1 MKLFGEP
8 GNYGV
13 MLISQICIQSVLMN
27 GMESFIASAGSRSM
41 CGYSTARTELKR
53 PLGCWE
59 LWAERLAEVRKKFVE
74 ILIIT
79 EFCDIKGLRNK
90 EKNTMN
96 PIINRGI
103 CTFLNFLSHE
113 C

>member
-1 MKLFGEP
+1 
-8 GNYGV
+8 
-13 MLISQICIQSVLMN
+13 MN

-41 CGYSTARTELKR
+41 CGYMTARTELKR

-59 LWAERLAEVRKKFVE
+59 LLAGPLAEVRKKFVE

-79 EFCDIKGLRNK
+79 EFSDIKGLKNK

-96 PIINRGI
+96 PIINRRI
-103 CTFLNFLSHE
+103 CTFLNFSSHE

>member
-1 MKLFGEP
+1 
-8 GNYGV
+8 
-13 MLISQICIQSVLMN
+13 
-27 GMESFIASAGSRSM
+27 M
-41 CGYSTARTELKR
+41 CGYMTARTELKR

-79 EFCDIKGLRNK
+79 EFSDTKALRNK
-90 EKNTMN
+90 EKNTIN
-96 PIINRGI
+96 PIINNRI
-103 CTFLNFLSHE
+103 CIFLNFFAHE